1 MGPLATYDGPSHAA
15 HASLMDSSTHAALES
30 NLTFVGIAGIT
41 DPPRPEVKGAMA
53 LCREAG
59 MRVMVRASLCLTT
72 VARTVSLSLC
82 LSPLWLALCLSHC
95 VSHPLWLA
103 LCLSRRLSH
112 CVSLTVSLSL
122 LQVITGDY
130 KPTAEAICKQI
141 GVFGETES
149 LEGKSISGTAFFNMD
164 PTAQRAV
171 LGGTGAWPF
180 PCKSTRGF
188 GKASL
193 LRK

>member
-59 MRVMVRASLCLTT
+59 MRVMVRASLCL
-72 VARTVSLSLC
+72 
-82 LSPLWLALCLSHC
+82 PLWLALCLSHC
-95 VSHPLWLA
+95 
-103 LCLSRRLSH
+103 LSH
-112 CVSLTVSLSL
+112 HCGSHCVSLTVSLTHCGSHCVSLAVSLTVSLSL

>member
-95 VSHPLWLA
+95 VSHH
-103 LCLSRRLSH
+103 CGSH
-112 CVSLTVSLSL
+112 CVSLAVSLTVSLSL